1 MDKIF
6 ELQGIE
12 FEWDEKKYAVNLRK
26 HGVKFEEAA
35 EVFFDP
41 LSIYDEVSVEEEQRK
56 SVLGFSYSVKLLFVV
71 FIERGA
77 RTRIIS
83 ARPATSQERNEYAEK
98 NYGK

>member
-12 FEWDEKKYAVNLRK
+12 FEWDEDKYAVNLWK
-26 HGVKFEEAA
+26 HKVRFEEAA

-41 LSIYDEVSVEEEQRK
+41 ENQFGDASVEDEQRQF
-56 SVLGFSYSVKLLFVV
+56 VVGFSFKFNLLYTVFV
-71 FIERGA
+71 EREK

-83 ARPATSQERNEYAEK
+83 ARRATVEEEKYYARRK
-98 NYGK
+98 